1 MAEKLIP
8 LEDAQS
14 IVLSHVVPTDL
25 IEIPVWQAAGL
36 PLAEDAVAD
45 IDISPF
51 ANSAMDGYAVRS
63 ADLVQASGEAP
74 VTLDVIGH
82 EAAGHVFEGAIA
94 PGETV
99 RIMTGAPVPEGADA
113 VVKYEIVEVLDGNGN
128 EGSRVSFSAPAKVGE
143 NVRSAAE
150 EAHAGDVV
158 MHAGEVVAPAGA
170 GLLASAGYASVKV
183 HAAPRVG
190 IISLGTELVAPSEL
204 PARGQIRDSN
214 SSALMAEAP
223 DAGAEPVFYGIAP
236 DDEQVI
242 AELVHRAVQEC
253 DFVITSGGASAGDY
267 DYVTALVRRE
277 GEVLFDRISMRPG
290 KAITFGLLGGK
301 PYLGLSGNPAA
312 AYVGFE
318 MLARPAIRKMRGFAE
333 GTRPVQQATLTHGV
347 KKRQHRRFFDRATVL
362 RDPATGPTVCCV
374 LTKGRVSSRREMP
387 WTLCASICLRE
398 RCYRRNAME
407 LKISIVTCSDTRDLA
422 QDEAGAALEELIE
435 AQGWT
440 VASHVVVRDDV
451 SEIGDAIVDA
461 ADECHANVVLTCGG
475 TGLSMRDV
483 TPEATRAVCDRDV
496 PGIAEAIRAYSMT
509 KTRRAMLSRAI
520 CMQRGHTLV
529 VNFPGSTKAARES
542 WEAIADQLEHAAQ
555 MTAGG
560 GHTN

>member
-8 LEDAQS
+8 LEDAQA
-14 IVLSHVVPTDL
+14 IVLSHVNLTGVV
-25 IEIPVWQAAGL
+25 EIPVWQAAGL

-51 ANSAMDGYAVRS
+51 ANSAMDGYAVRAS
-63 ADLVQASGEAP
+63 DLALASLDEP
-74 VTLDVIGH
+74 VTLSVVGH
-82 EAAGHVFEGAIA
+82 EAAGHVFEGTIGA
-94 PGETV
+94 GETV

-113 VVKYEIVEVLDGNGN
+113 VVKYEVVEILDGDGN
-128 EGSRVSFSAPAKVGE
+128 EGSHARFSAPAKVGG

-190 IISLGTELVAPSEL
+190 IISLGTELVSPSEV

-214 SSALMAEAP
+214 SSALMAEALN
-223 DAGAEPVFYGIAP
+223 AGADPVFYGIAP
-236 DDEQVI
+236 DDERAI
-242 AELVHRAVQEC
+242 SDLVHRAVQEC

-267 DYVTALVRRE
+267 DYVTALVQRE

-333 GTRPVQQATLTHGV
+333 GARPVQQATLTHGV
-347 KKRQHRRFFDRATVL
+347 KKRQDRRFYDRATVARDAQTGELMVTEAKSQNSALLGTMQRANCLL
-362 RDPATGPTVCCV
+362 RINESPC
-374 LTKGRVSSRREMP
+374 
-387 WTLCASICLRE
+387 
-398 RCYRRNAME
+398 E
-407 LKISIVTCSDTRDLA
+407 LEPGDVVD
-422 QDEAGAALEELIE
+422 
-435 AQGWT
+435 
-440 VASHVVVRDDV
+440 VVR
-451 SEIGDAIVDA
+451 VDLP
-461 ADECHANVVLTCGG
+461 EGTVL
-475 TGLSMRDV
+475 
-483 TPEATRAVCDRDV
+483 
-496 PGIAEAIRAYSMT
+496 
-509 KTRRAMLSRAI
+509 
-520 CMQRGHTLV
+520 
-529 VNFPGSTKAARES
+529 
-542 WEAIADQLEHAAQ
+542 
-555 MTAGG
+555 
-560 GHTN
+560 

>member
-14 IVLSHVVPTDL
+14 IVLSHVAPTDL

-63 ADLVQASGEAP
+63 ADLAQASGEAP

-82 EAAGHVFEGAIA
+82 EAAGHVFEGAIGA
-94 PGETV
+94 GETV

-113 VVKYEIVEVLDGNGN
+113 VVKYEIVDVLDGDGN
-128 EGSRVSFSAPAKVGE
+128 EGSRVRFSAPAKVGE

-190 IISLGTELVAPSEL
+190 IISLGTELVAPSKV

-214 SSALMAEAP
+214 SSALMAEAL
-223 DAGAEPVFYGIAP
+223 DAGAEPVLYGIAP
-236 DDEQVI
+236 DDEQAI

-267 DYVTALVRRE
+267 DYVTALVQRE

-333 GTRPVQQATLTHGV
+333 GGARPVQRATLTHSV

-362 RDPATGPTVCCV
+362 RDPETGELLVTEAKTQNSA
-374 LTKGRVSSRREMP
+374 LLGTMQR
-387 WTLCASICLRE
+387 ANCLLR
-398 RCYRRNAME
+398 
-407 LKISIVTCSDTRDLA
+407 I
-422 QDEAGAALEELIE
+422 DEGPCDFKAGD
-435 AQGWT
+435 
-440 VASHVVVRDDV
+440 VVDVVR
-451 SEIGDAIVDA
+451 VDLPEGA
-461 ADECHANVVLTCGG
+461 VL
-475 TGLSMRDV
+475 
-483 TPEATRAVCDRDV
+483 
-496 PGIAEAIRAYSMT
+496 
-509 KTRRAMLSRAI
+509 
-520 CMQRGHTLV
+520 
-529 VNFPGSTKAARES
+529 
-542 WEAIADQLEHAAQ
+542 
-555 MTAGG
+555 
-560 GHTN
+560 

>member
-1 MAEKLIP
+1 M
-8 LEDAQS
+8 
-14 IVLSHVVPTDL
+14 
-25 IEIPVWQAAGL
+25 
-36 PLAEDAVAD
+36 
-45 IDISPF
+45 
-51 ANSAMDGYAVRS
+51 
-63 ADLVQASGEAP
+63 
-74 VTLDVIGH
+74 TLDVIGH
-82 EAAGHVFEGAIA
+82 EAAGHVFEGALG

-113 VVKYEIVEVLDGNGN
+113 VVKYEIVEVLDGDGN
-128 EGSRVSFSAPAKVGE
+128 EGSHVRFSVPAKVGE

-158 MHAGEVVAPAGA
+158 MHASEVVAPAGA

-214 SSALMAEAP
+214 SSALMAEAL

-236 DDEQVI
+236 DDEQAI
-242 AELVHRAVQEC
+242 AGLVHRAVQEC

-267 DYVTALVRRE
+267 DFVTALVRRE

-347 KKRQHRRFFDRATVL
+347 KKRQDRRFFDRATVL
-362 RDPATGPTVCCV
+362 RDPETGELLVTEAKTQNSA
-374 LTKGRVSSRREMP
+374 LLGTMQR
-387 WTLCASICLRE
+387 ANCLLRIDE
-398 RCYRRNAME
+398 GPCE
-407 LKISIVTCSDTRDLA
+407 LK
-422 QDEAGAALEELIE
+422 AGD
-435 AQGWT
+435 
-440 VASHVVVRDDV
+440 VVDVVR
-451 SEIGDAIVDA
+451 VDLP
-461 ADECHANVVLTCGG
+461 EGTVL
-475 TGLSMRDV
+475 
-483 TPEATRAVCDRDV
+483 
-496 PGIAEAIRAYSMT
+496 
-509 KTRRAMLSRAI
+509 
-520 CMQRGHTLV
+520 
-529 VNFPGSTKAARES
+529 
-542 WEAIADQLEHAAQ
+542 
-555 MTAGG
+555 
-560 GHTN
+560 

>member
-14 IVLSHVVPTDL
+14 IVLSHAAPTDL
-25 IEIPVWQAAGL
+25 VEIPVWQATGL
-36 PLAEDAVAD
+36 PLAEDAVTD

-63 ADLVQASGEAP
+63 ADLAQASGEAP

-82 EAAGHVFEGAIA
+82 EAAGHVFEGALG

-113 VVKYEIVEVLDGNGN
+113 VVKYEIVEVLDGDGN
-128 EGSRVSFSAPAKVGE
+128 EGSHVSFSAPAKVGE

-158 MHAGEVVAPAGA
+158 MRTGEVVAPAGA

-190 IISLGTELVAPSEL
+190 IISLGTELVAPGEL

-214 SSALMAEAP
+214 SSALMAEAL
-223 DAGAEPVFYGIAP
+223 DAGAEPVFFGIAP
-236 DDEQVI
+236 DDEQAI

-267 DYVTALVRRE
+267 DFVTALVWRE

-301 PYLGLSGNPAA
+301 PCLGLSGNPAA

-333 GTRPVQQATLTHGV
+333 GGARPVQRATLTHSV
-347 KKRQHRRFFDRATVL
+347 KKRQPRRFFDRATVL
-362 RDPATGPTVCCV
+362 RDPETGELLVTEAKTQNSA
-374 LTKGRVSSRREMP
+374 LLGTMQR
-387 WTLCASICLRE
+387 ANCLLR
-398 RCYRRNAME
+398 
-407 LKISIVTCSDTRDLA
+407 I
-422 QDEAGAALEELIE
+422 DEGPCDFKAGD
-435 AQGWT
+435 
-440 VASHVVVRDDV
+440 VVDVVR
-451 SEIGDAIVDA
+451 VDLPEGA
-461 ADECHANVVLTCGG
+461 VL
-475 TGLSMRDV
+475 
-483 TPEATRAVCDRDV
+483 
-496 PGIAEAIRAYSMT
+496 
-509 KTRRAMLSRAI
+509 
-520 CMQRGHTLV
+520 
-529 VNFPGSTKAARES
+529 
-542 WEAIADQLEHAAQ
+542 
-555 MTAGG
+555 
-560 GHTN
+560 

>member
-8 LEDAQS
+8 LEDAQA
-14 IVLSHVVPTDL
+14 IVLSHVNRTEVV
-25 IEIPVWQAAGL
+25 EIPVWQAVGL

-63 ADLVQASGEAP
+63 SDLARASGEAP

-82 EAAGHVFEGAIA
+82 EAAGRVFEGAIGA
-94 PGETV
+94 GETV

-113 VVKYEIVEVLDGNGN
+113 VVKYEIVDVLDGDGN
-128 EGSRVSFSAPAKVGE
+128 EGSRVRFSAPAKVGE

-150 EAHAGDVV
+150 EAHAGDIV
-158 MHAGEVVAPAGA
+158 MRVGEVVAPAGA

-190 IISLGTELVAPSEL
+190 IISLGTELVTPSKV

-214 SSALMAEAP
+214 SSALMAEAL

-236 DDEQVI
+236 DDEQAIV
-242 AELVHRAVQEC
+242 ELVHRAVQEC
-253 DFVITSGGASAGDY
+253 DFVITSGGDY
-267 DYVTALVRRE
+267 DFVTALGRRE

-333 GTRPVQQATLTHGV
+333 GARPVQQATLTHGV

-362 RDPATGPTVCCV
+362 RDSETG
-374 LTKGRVSSRREMP
+374 
-387 WTLCASICLRE
+387 
-398 RCYRRNAME
+398 E
-407 LKISIVTCSDTRDLA
+407 LLVT
-422 QDEAGAALEELIE
+422 EAKTQNSALL
-435 AQGWT
+435 
-440 VASHVVVRDDV
+440 
-451 SEIGDAIVDA
+451 
-461 ADECHANVVLTCGG
+461 G
-475 TGLSMRDV
+475 T
-483 TPEATRAVCDRDV
+483 
-496 PGIAEAIRAYSMT
+496 
-509 KTRRAMLSRAI
+509 
-520 CMQRGHTLV
+520 MQRAHCLL
-529 VNFPGSTKAARES
+529 R
-542 WEAIADQLEHAAQ
+542 IDQ
-555 MTAGG
+555 GG
-560 GHTN
+560 RRRGCRACRPA

>member
-14 IVLSHVVPTDL
+14 IVLSRVAPTDL
-25 IEIPVWQAAGL
+25 VEIPVWQATGL

-63 ADLVQASGEAP
+63 ADLAQTSGEAP

-82 EAAGHVFEGAIA
+82 EAAGHVFEGTIGV
-94 PGETV
+94 GETV

-113 VVKYEIVEVLDGNGN
+113 VVKYEIVEVLDGDGN
-128 EGSRVSFSAPAKVGE
+128 ESSHASFSAPAKVGE

-150 EAHAGDVV
+150 EAHAGDIV
-158 MHAGEVVAPAGA
+158 MRAGEVVAPAGA

-214 SSALMAEAP
+214 SSALMAEAL
-223 DAGAEPVFYGIAP
+223 DAGAEPVFFGIAP
-236 DDEQVI
+236 DDEQTI

-267 DYVTALVRRE
+267 DYVTALVKRE

-333 GTRPVQQATLTHGV
+333 GGARPVQRATLTHSV

-362 RDPATGPTVCCV
+362 RDPETGELLVTEAKTQNSA
-374 LTKGRVSSRREMP
+374 LLGTMQR
-387 WTLCASICLRE
+387 ANCLLR
-398 RCYRRNAME
+398 
-407 LKISIVTCSDTRDLA
+407 I
-422 QDEAGAALEELIE
+422 DEGPCDFKAGD
-435 AQGWT
+435 
-440 VASHVVVRDDV
+440 VVDVVR
-451 SEIGDAIVDA
+451 VDLPEGA
-461 ADECHANVVLTCGG
+461 VL
-475 TGLSMRDV
+475 
-483 TPEATRAVCDRDV
+483 
-496 PGIAEAIRAYSMT
+496 
-509 KTRRAMLSRAI
+509 
-520 CMQRGHTLV
+520 
-529 VNFPGSTKAARES
+529 
-542 WEAIADQLEHAAQ
+542 
-555 MTAGG
+555 
-560 GHTN
+560 

>member
-14 IVLSHVVPTDL
+14 IVLSHVAPTDL

-63 ADLVQASGEAP
+63 ADLAQASGEAP

-82 EAAGHVFEGAIA
+82 EAAGHVFEGAIGA
-94 PGETV
+94 GETV

-113 VVKYEIVEVLDGNGN
+113 VVKYEIVDVLDGDGN
-128 EGSRVSFSAPAKVGE
+128 EGSRVRFSAPAKVGE

-150 EAHAGDVV
+150 EAHANDVTGFTDPKMVEFVKTSACGVIV

-190 IISLGTELVAPSEL
+190 IISLGTELVAPSKV
-204 PARGQIRDSN
+204 PTRGQIRDSN
-214 SSALMAEAP
+214 SSALMAEAL

-236 DDEQVI
+236 DDEQAI
-242 AELVHRAVQEC
+242 ADLVHRAVQEC

-267 DYVTALVRRE
+267 DYVTALVHRE

-333 GTRPVQQATLTHGV
+333 GARPVQQATLTHSV

-362 RDPATGPTVCCV
+362 RDPETGELLVTEAKTQNSA
-374 LTKGRVSSRREMP
+374 LLGTMQR
-387 WTLCASICLRE
+387 ANCLLRIDE
-398 RCYRRNAME
+398 GPCE
-407 LKISIVTCSDTRDLA
+407 LKPGDVVD
-422 QDEAGAALEELIE
+422 
-435 AQGWT
+435 
-440 VASHVVVRDDV
+440 VVR
-451 SEIGDAIVDA
+451 VDLP
-461 ADECHANVVLTCGG
+461 EGTVL
-475 TGLSMRDV
+475 
-483 TPEATRAVCDRDV
+483 
-496 PGIAEAIRAYSMT
+496 
-509 KTRRAMLSRAI
+509 
-520 CMQRGHTLV
+520 
-529 VNFPGSTKAARES
+529 
-542 WEAIADQLEHAAQ
+542 
-555 MTAGG
+555 
-560 GHTN
+560 

>member
-14 IVLSHVVPTDL
+14 IVLSHVAPTDL
-25 IEIPVWQAAGL
+25 VEIPVWQAAGL

-51 ANSAMDGYAVRS
+51 ANSAMDGYAVR
-63 ADLVQASGEAP
+63 AVDLAKASTDAP
-74 VTLDVIGH
+74 VTLSVVGH
-82 EAAGHVFEGAIA
+82 EAAGHVFDGVIA

-113 VVKYEIVEVLDGNGN
+113 VVKYEIVEVLDGDGN
-128 EGSRVSFSAPAKVGE
+128 EGSHVSFSTPAKMGE

-150 EAHAGDVV
+150 EAHVGDVV

-214 SSALMAEAP
+214 SSALMAEAL
-223 DAGAEPVFYGIAP
+223 DAGAEPVFFGIAP
-236 DDEQVI
+236 DDEQTI

-267 DYVTALVRRE
+267 DYVTALARRE

-333 GTRPVQQATLTHGV
+333 GMRPVQQAILTHGV
-347 KKRQHRRFFDRATVL
+347 KKRQHRRFFDRAMVL
-362 RDPATGPTVCCV
+362 HDPETGELLVTEAKTQNSA
-374 LTKGRVSSRREMP
+374 LLGTMQR
-387 WTLCASICLRE
+387 ANCLLRIDE
-398 RCYRRNAME
+398 GPCD
-407 LKISIVTCSDTRDLA
+407 LK
-422 QDEAGAALEELIE
+422 AGD
-435 AQGWT
+435 
-440 VASHVVVRDDV
+440 VVDVVR
-451 SEIGDAIVDA
+451 VDLPEGA
-461 ADECHANVVLTCGG
+461 VL
-475 TGLSMRDV
+475 
-483 TPEATRAVCDRDV
+483 
-496 PGIAEAIRAYSMT
+496 
-509 KTRRAMLSRAI
+509 
-520 CMQRGHTLV
+520 
-529 VNFPGSTKAARES
+529 
-542 WEAIADQLEHAAQ
+542 
-555 MTAGG
+555 
-560 GHTN
+560 

>member
-1 MAEKLIP
+1 MAETLIP
-8 LEDAQS
+8 LEDAQA
-14 IVLSHVVPTDL
+14 IVLSQVHRTDVV
-25 IEIPVWQAAGL
+25 EIPVWQAAGL
-36 PLAEDAVAD
+36 PLAEDATAD

-51 ANSAMDGYAVRS
+51 ANSAMDGYAVRTVDLVEAS
-63 ADLVQASGEAP
+63 ADAP
-74 VTLDVIGH
+74 VTLSVVGH
-82 EAAGHVFEGAIA
+82 EAAGHVFDGVIA

-113 VVKYEIVEVLDGNGN
+113 VVKYEIVEVLDGDGN
-128 EGSRVSFSAPAKVGE
+128 EDSHVRFSAPAKVGE
-143 NVRSAAE
+143 NVRPAAE

-214 SSALMAEAP
+214 SSALMAEAL
-223 DAGAEPVFYGIAP
+223 DAGADPVFFGIAP
-236 DDEQVI
+236 DDEQAI

-253 DFVITSGGASAGDY
+253 DFVITSGCASAGDY

-333 GTRPVQQATLTHGV
+333 GTRPVQQAILTHVV
-347 KKRQHRRFFDRATVL
+347 KKRQDRRFFDRATVL
-362 RDPATGPTVCCV
+362 RDPETGELLVTEAKTQNSA
-374 LTKGRVSSRREMP
+374 LLGTMQR
-387 WTLCASICLRE
+387 ANCLLRIDE
-398 RCYRRNAME
+398 GPCE
-407 LKISIVTCSDTRDLA
+407 LK
-422 QDEAGAALEELIE
+422 AGD
-435 AQGWT
+435 
-440 VASHVVVRDDV
+440 VVDVVR
-451 SEIGDAIVDA
+451 VDLP
-461 ADECHANVVLTCGG
+461 EGTVL
-475 TGLSMRDV
+475 
-483 TPEATRAVCDRDV
+483 
-496 PGIAEAIRAYSMT
+496 
-509 KTRRAMLSRAI
+509 
-520 CMQRGHTLV
+520 
-529 VNFPGSTKAARES
+529 
-542 WEAIADQLEHAAQ
+542 
-555 MTAGG
+555 
-560 GHTN
+560 

>member
-8 LEDAQS
+8 LEDAQA
-14 IVLSHVVPTDL
+14 IVLSHVNRTEVV
-25 IEIPVWQAAGL
+25 EIPVWQAVGL

-63 ADLVQASGEAP
+63 ADLAQASGEAP

-82 EAAGHVFEGAIA
+82 EAAGHVFEGTIGA
-94 PGETV
+94 GETV

-113 VVKYEIVEVLDGNGN
+113 VVKYEIVDVLDGDGN
-128 EGSRVSFSAPAKVGE
+128 EGSRVRFSAPAKVGE
-143 NVRSAAE
+143 NVRAAGE

-170 GLLASAGYASVKV
+170 GLLASAGYANVRV

-190 IISLGTELVAPSEL
+190 VISLGTELVAPGQL

-214 SSALMAEAP
+214 SSALMAEAL
-223 DAGAEPVFYGIAP
+223 DAGADPVFYGIAP
-236 DDEQVI
+236 DDERAI
-242 AELVHRAVQEC
+242 AELVHRAAQEC

-277 GEVLFDRISMRPG
+277 GEVLFDRISLRPG

-333 GTRPVQQATLTHGV
+333 GARPVQQAVLIHGV
-347 KKRQHRRFFDRATVL
+347 KKRQDRRFYDRATVARDAQTGELTVTEAHSQNSALLGTMQRANCLL
-362 RDPATGPTVCCV
+362 RVDEGPCD
-374 LTKGRVSSRREMP
+374 
-387 WTLCASICLRE
+387 
-398 RCYRRNAME
+398 
-407 LKISIVTCSDTRDLA
+407 LK
-422 QDEAGAALEELIE
+422 AGD
-435 AQGWT
+435 
-440 VASHVVVRDDV
+440 VVDVVR
-451 SEIGDAIVDA
+451 VDLP
-461 ADECHANVVLTCGG
+461 EGTVL
-475 TGLSMRDV
+475 
-483 TPEATRAVCDRDV
+483 
-496 PGIAEAIRAYSMT
+496 
-509 KTRRAMLSRAI
+509 
-520 CMQRGHTLV
+520 
-529 VNFPGSTKAARES
+529 
-542 WEAIADQLEHAAQ
+542 
-555 MTAGG
+555 
-560 GHTN
+560 